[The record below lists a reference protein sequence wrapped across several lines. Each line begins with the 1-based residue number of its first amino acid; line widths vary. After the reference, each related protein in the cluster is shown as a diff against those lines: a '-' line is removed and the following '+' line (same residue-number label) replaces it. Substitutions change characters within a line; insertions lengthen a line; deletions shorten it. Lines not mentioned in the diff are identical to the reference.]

1 MFPKFWPADPQISEN
16 LSPSLSWQ
24 KLPLKTSSFPI
35 KSGSEHQNFLAY
47 WASSCRRYL
56 SNLPCTI
63 AECKFLQISKC
74 ICKKFLLQWS
84 LLSSTTIFLHS
95 EHQIAKC
102 IQLNMEGEKNSV
114 KLQTIFFPTWK
125 SLLLPSS
132 PELSTTIFS
141 HIEHRYISL
150 QIGVTN
156 YWYWG
161 RLGWTKILTNSQ
173 WPSCFY
179 RYWKVKVQT
188 CSCDIQMSLFFN
200 RSTTNFISHAV
211 RVHIKRCQSKTMPR
225 C

>member
-1 MFPKFWPADPQISEN
+1 MQIIVSKILASRPSNQRKPFPISLLAETPLENLFFSHQVWIWAPKFSRILSIKLQKIFVQFALYNCRMQISTN
-16 LSPSLSWQ
+16 
-24 KLPLKTSSFPI
+24 
-35 KSGSEHQNFLAY
+35 
-47 WASSCRRYL
+47 
-56 SNLPCTI
+56 
-63 AECKFLQISKC
+63 CKCFFV
-74 ICKKFLLQWS
+74 KKNLLQWS
-84 LLSSTTIFLHS
+84 VLSSTTIFLHS

-102 IQLNMEGEKNSV
+102 IQLNMKGEKNSV

-161 RLGWTKILTNSQ
+161 RLGWTKILTNGQ

-188 CSCDIQMSLFFN
+188 CSCDIQMSLFLTGQPQTSFP
-200 RSTTNFISHAV
+200 V
-211 RVHIKRCQSKTMPR
+211 Q
-225 C
+225 